1 MKLQKPDRYFWKG
14 VGYALLT
21 FFACQA
27 CDNLIGHCFNAYAFA
42 IGALFTLLYDN
53 KREIDK
59 ILAILNER

>member
-1 MKLQKPDRYFWKG
+1 MKFQKPDKYFWKG

-27 CDNLIGHCFNAYAFA
+27 CDNLIGHYFNAYAA
-42 IGALFTLLYDN
+42 VLGALFTRLAYY

-59 ILAILNER
+59 ILEILNQR